1 VSEECVEMSVG
12 HSLGRS
18 TPFRRLT
25 FFKCLFFII
34 FFIFFFFI
42 FFNFLINYPFPGLL
56 SRLALFSD
64 NDRFLASEEGKY
76 GFTLCPGPKNDCK
89 YGI

>member
-1 VSEECVEMSVG
+1 VGVG
-12 HSLGRS
+12 HNRGR
-18 TPFRRLT
+18 PPLLT
-25 FFKCLFFII
+25 FFLMFIFLFF

-56 SRLALFSD
+56 SRLAFFSD

-76 GFTLCPGPKNDCK
+76 GFTLCPGPRNDCK

>member
-1 VSEECVEMSVG
+1 VWATIEVDP
-12 HSLGRS
+12 
-18 TPFRRLT
+18 PFLT
-25 FFKCLFFII
+25 FIFNVYSIKNFFFLFFY
-34 FFIFFFFI
+34 FLFFI

-56 SRLALFSD
+56 SRLAFFSD